1 MIYESMNFNTNKYDN
16 LYSCTDDT
24 LSCMVG
30 CLFPYCLFGNTYERA
45 GFGNCVTGTLKMF
58 SLQFILSSIFFICYL
73 HVEYNTIYKNEYPYL
88 DNIDKCKTHKLC
100 DNNLILEKEIN
111 LIENPCIVNQ
121 TEDFVCDCLKK
132 SLTEY
137 CEFKSDKFPELMN
150 DLTIFTVS
158 LNFIH
163 LFSLCLIMGIFS
175 GYYRKKLSY
184 KLNIVES
191 DNKNF
196 MIHCCPIIHL
206 LALCQENRTL
216 NKIQIVKDDELV
228 RPINVVDVRTRSET
242 QFIS

>member
-1 MIYESMNFNTNKYDN
+1 MILVGLTA
-16 LYSCTDDT
+16 
-24 LSCMVG
+24 LS
-30 CLFPYCLFGNTYERA
+30 EDI
-45 GFGNCVTGTLKMF
+45 KM
-58 SLQFILSSIFFICYL
+58 
-73 HVEYNTIYKNEYPYL
+73 
-88 DNIDKCKTHKLC
+88 
-100 DNNLILEKEIN
+100 
-111 LIENPCIVNQ
+111 
-121 TEDFVCDCLKK
+121 K

-137 CEFKSDKFPELMN
+137 CEFKTDKFPELMN

-158 LNFIH
+158 LNFVH

-216 NKIQIVKDDELV
+216 NKIQIVKDDELE

-242 QFIS
+242 QFMA